1 MRGREVD
8 NLLPSNDEGENE
20 WSCTYTPPIC
30 FRGTVRENFT
40 FALNLLNIYS
50 MQHDSVSF
58 LLQNLQLIA
67 HDLLSVLN
75 FSRLGLSKQ
84 LKLSGG
90 NRNFIACLVILPV
103 YPDMCI
109 EPSI

>member
-1 MRGREVD
+1 MELYLYSPYMLLWRCQGKLYLCVD
-8 NLLPSNDEGENE
+8 F
-20 WSCTYTPPIC
+20 I
-30 FRGTVRENFT
+30 
-40 FALNLLNIYS
+40 NIYS
-50 MQHDSVSF
+50 MQHASVSF

-75 FSRLGLSKQ
+75 FSKLGLSKQ

-103 YPDMCI
+103 YPICV
-109 EPSI
+109 